1 MWAGGPG
8 AQVRG
13 CREARWQTPSVGQAS
28 WPWGR
33 AGVGPRGTM
42 GMSPAPSLSLFFR
55 ATWVNL
61 AREWPGTLPPS
72 SKPGRVGGLDPCYP
86 RSHPAGGGGLEVGYM
101 RVAPISA

>member
-1 MWAGGPG
+1 MLPAVAFGLDSA
-8 AQVRG
+8 AQLHQGVK
-13 CREARWQTPSVGQAS
+13 EARF
-28 WPWGR
+28 PWNR
-33 AGVGPRGTM
+33 CQE
-42 GMSPAPSLSLFFR
+42 LHCHER

-101 RVAPISA
+101 RVAPISASSYGLSLRAEPHGV